1 MILEYRINTHTWK
14 MMDGD
19 ISACYYNVENE
30 IKKIS
35 EESTKE
41 TERKEILRVL

>member
-1 MILEYRINTHTWK
+1 

-19 ISACYYNVENE
+19 ISARYYNVENE

>member
-1 MILEYRINTHTWK
+1 MILEYRTNSRTWT
-14 MMDGD
+14 MVDGD

-41 TERKEILRVL
+41 TTRKEILRAL